1 MDNCDGSAMVLHKE
15 GQTMAQKGNGIP
27 EGKKRYTVTLTE
39 KTMTDMQAYL
49 RLKKAPLN
57 LVSIML
63 DEQLASILRTVQELE
78 AVQERTGQP
87 VGLGD
92 VLTVVGKIMTDADSK
107 QGKLL

>member
-1 MDNCDGSAMVLHKE
+1 
-15 GQTMAQKGNGIP
+15 
-27 EGKKRYTVTLTE
+27 
-39 KTMTDMQAYL
+39 
-49 RLKKAPLN
+49 
-57 LVSIML
+57 ML